1 MVFKAMRQKEH
12 QGSNQIG
19 NWRVAREVGREPKE
33 RMGFLGV
40 GRSNLILVMMNLYCQ
55 PGLSFEACCG

>member
-19 NWRVAREVGREPKE
+19 NWRVSREVGREPKE

-40 GRSNLILVMMNLYCQ
+40 GGSNLVLVMKNLYCQ
-55 PGLSFEACCG
+55 PVLSFEACCG